1 MAKQE
6 KTPKPRSLAQHFEAP
21 DDFVGCFGWVC
32 GYSADASFLD
42 IATEY
47 FTRQT
52 RAQRAHEGR
61 IALAL
66 VLDSG
71 NPQISMVDAPGV
83 AHLPMLSMDRKPFR
97 LMHAKVALLGF
108 RSNTDD
114 VDRWQ
119 LRLIVSTGNWT
130 RATLEDSLDLVWRI
144 DIDSA
149 DIKSKSSADSA
160 NFDSQ
165 ASADVKA
172 AWGLFVWLKGYFDTR
187 ILDAA
192 PTGDNN
198 IGSANLGALVE
209 SWIKKAS
216 AKAGSA
222 TPRFFDNRGSSLLA
236 QLPQVVDANG
246 GKVKRNYLAM
256 GSGFYEGTDEK
267 DSIPDV
273 AQLVIAKI
281 RDSLKSNRLLTAENL
296 KLDVFV
302 NPDACQAISGCH
314 ESLDTAGFK
323 VRPAGIPEFFGNNS
337 RRFLHAKFI
346 FSANRRGNSLLCN
359 SAWVYLGSGNLT
371 GPGFNYKVS
380 PNGGNLEAGVVFG
393 CRNLYWE
400 RHREIEPG
408 DQVVTNLLP
417 IQLDTNLICLKGA
430 LKEGAGMP
438 DREELVTSAPIG
450 WLVWREDE
458 DEFWL
463 ETTSSQ
469 SALFDVLNAA
479 GSACDRS
486 ADGRF
491 YWSDTRPLV
500 VTVRWEMKGKTAT
513 ATVPVLD
520 KFGRF
525 AATAS
530 SQKELDEA
538 GWLLDSF
545 PMPPD
550 DDELNDGDR
559 NEGSPQTNEG
569 LAKSKSVAIYPVRAM
584 MQFIEQVAA
593 KQTSLCKSDW
603 SAWCVRLEQC
613 LEQASDS
620 KVVKA
625 FLPLELNP
633 LSPLFAAPFR
643 PDFAESQ
650 QTEEGQ
656 RYEALLHRV
665 EVKWRVASLKKIGGI
680 DETQI

>member
-1 MAKQE
+1 MAKQD
-6 KTPKPRSLAQHFEAP
+6 KTPTPRSLAQHFEAP

-32 GYSADASFLD
+32 GYSADASFLN

-71 NPQISMVDAPGV
+71 NPQISMVDVPGV
-83 AHLPMLSMDRKPFR
+83 AHLPMLPMDRKPFR

-114 VDRWQ
+114 VERWQ

-130 RATLEDSLDLVWRI
+130 RATLEDSLDLAWRI
-144 DIDSA
+144 DIGSA
-149 DIKSKSSADSA
+149 DIKSKSAVDSP

-165 ASADVKA
+165 ACADVKA
-172 AWGLFVWLKGYFDTR
+172 AWGLFVWLKSCFDTR

-192 PTGDNN
+192 PAGDNN
-198 IGSANLGALVE
+198 IGTANFGALFE

-222 TPRFFDNRGSSLLA
+222 TPRFFDNRKSSLLA
-236 QLPQVVDANG
+236 QLPQLVEANG
-246 GKVKRNYLAM
+246 GKLKRNYLAM
-256 GSGFYEGTDEK
+256 GSGFYEGADK
-267 DSIPDV
+267 NNSIPS
-273 AQLVIAKI
+273 VIAKL
-281 RDSLKSNRLLTAENL
+281 RDSLRENQLLTARPGV
-296 KLDVFV
+296 DVFV
-302 NPDACQAISGCH
+302 NPDACQAVATCH
-314 ESLDTAGFK
+314 KQLAEATMTVRRAGY
-323 VRPAGIPEFFGNNS
+323 PDFFSQNPP
-337 RRFLHAKFI
+337 RFLHAKFI
-346 FSANRRGNSLLCN
+346 FSANYRENSSLCN
-359 SAWVYLGSGNLT
+359 GAWTYLGSGNLT
-371 GPGFNYKVS
+371 GPGFNNKAS
-380 PNGGNLEAGVVFG
+380 ANGGNLEAGVIFG
-393 CRNLYWE
+393 SEKLHWE
-400 RHREIEPG
+400 RKKVNVST
-408 DQVVTNLLP
+408 DLVVTELLP
-417 IQLDTNLICLKGA
+417 IQWDDDATSQEIPLA
-430 LKEGAGMP
+430 AGGDMP
-438 DREELVTSAPIG
+438 DPDELFIAAPIS
-450 WLVWREDE
+450 WLRWREDG
-458 DEFWL
+458 DSFWL
-463 ETTSSQ
+463 EATPSSGEV
-469 SALFDVLNAA
+469 FDVLNTE
-479 GSACDRS
+479 GTACDRS
-486 ADGRF
+486 AEGQ
-491 YWSDTRPLV
+491 YLWSGARPLV
-500 VTVRWEMKGKTAT
+500 VTVRWTINGKAVA

-525 AATAS
+525 AATVQP
-530 SQKELDEA
+530 QKELDEA

-550 DDELNDGDR
+550 DDELKDGDSSD
-559 NEGSPQTNEG
+559 GSPSTNE
-569 LAKSKSVAIYPVRAM
+569 SSTTSESVAIYPIREM

-620 KVVKA
+620 RVVKA

-643 PDFAESQ
+643 PEFAESQ
-650 QTEEGQ
+650 HTDEGQ

-665 EVKWRVASLKKIGGI
+665 EVKWRAASLRKIGGI
-680 DETQI
+680 NETHI